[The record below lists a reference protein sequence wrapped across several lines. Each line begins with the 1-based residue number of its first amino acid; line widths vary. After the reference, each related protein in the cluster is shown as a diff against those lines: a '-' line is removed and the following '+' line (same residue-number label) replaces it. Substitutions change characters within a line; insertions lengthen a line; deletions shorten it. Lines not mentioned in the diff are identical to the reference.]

1 MNRGNSKNYGKRKNK
16 RKENRHISFM
26 EKLYNTSSRRSINRR
41 GNFKLSETKKKE
53 LLKTLNK
60 CDTIMG
66 KMSKS
71 YTKDLK
77 VDPKT
82 LLNEKEII
90 SKNKEENKEEEKDY
104 GEERDDK

>member
-1 MNRGNSKNYGKRKNK
+1 
-16 RKENRHISFM
+16 M
-26 EKLYNTSSRRSINRR
+26 EKEKIREKKIDILALWRSFITPAVEEQSAEEVILKDS
-41 GNFKLSETKKKE
+41 KLSETKKNE

-71 YTKDLK
+71 YTKGLK

-82 LLNEKEII
+82 LLNERKII
-90 SKNKEENKEEEKDY
+90 SRNKEESKEEEKNY

>member
-1 MNRGNSKNYGKRKNK
+1 
-16 RKENRHISFM
+16 M
-26 EKLYNTSSRRSINRR
+26 EKLYNTSCRRSINRR
-41 GNFKLSETKKKE
+41 GILKCSKLSETKKKE

-66 KMSKS
+66 KISKS

-77 VDPKT
+77 VDPKN
-82 LLNEKEII
+82 LLNERKII
-90 SKNKEENKEEEKDY
+90 SRSKEENKEEEKNY

>member
-1 MNRGNSKNYGKRKNK
+1 
-16 RKENRHISFM
+16 M
-26 EKLYNTSSRRSINRR
+26 EKERIREKKIDILALWKSFIAPAVEEETSEEVILKDA
-41 GNFKLSETKKKE
+41 KLSETKKKE

-60 CDTIMG
+60 CDTIMR

>member
-1 MNRGNSKNYGKRKNK
+1 
-16 RKENRHISFM
+16 M
-26 EKLYNTSSRRSINRR
+26 EKEKIKEKKIDILALWRSFITPAVEEASTEEVILNDS
-41 GNFKLSETKKKE
+41 KLSETKKKE

-77 VDPKT
+77 DDPKT

-90 SKNKEENKEEEKDY
+90 SKNKEENKEEEKNY

>member
-1 MNRGNSKNYGKRKNK
+1 
-16 RKENRHISFM
+16 
-26 EKLYNTSSRRSINRR
+26 
-41 GNFKLSETKKKE
+41 
-53 LLKTLNK
+53 
-60 CDTIMG
+60 MG

-90 SKNKEENKEEEKDY
+90 SKNKEENKEEEKNY